1 MTMTRITGI
10 AALVLIVLPG
20 CSAIGVGGTPKVRL
34 GDVEVVQVEE
44 TLQDAEREML
54 AAAALEPT
62 NLAPDARCYLT
73 FPSEDSWET
82 TGRIRCGP
90 VLFSDSDPGAPWI
103 LFETSARNPGD
114 GSNGRVR
121 LRVEQTI
128 ARSSPLPT
136 VERLW
141 RPDGATA
148 PEAYELAV
156 PLPPPLARDF
166 LDFFSGGQSDLLI
179 QTGLL
184 RRPVDPELRSESGTL
199 RIVGIFS
206 TDAPVRLETSRLVR
220 PPDGHLLHLFQ
231 YETDLVST
239 MSLGL
244 RIDGRAVR
252 DLPPGPRGVALVA
265 PVGARI
271 ELHQRDMFGIEHTYD
286 VGDGRITRS
295 PDIYYR
301 NTRAATQYR
310 DTLVP
315 QISCPDRA
323 FRLDDFPVVM
333 RVSGFRLGTFRTPN
347 EAYLPA
353 DSRRLGFW
361 WNALTADEAAVIGVS
376 PEAAL
381 KVLETV
387 TGGAAA
393 RAGLIKDDVIVGID
407 GRALP
412 DRRLGPLLEPR
423 DVGERVML
431 DVVRDG
437 SRTQIPVVLT
447 QWVWLVMDYEVTG
460 GLDWMTPVPAFRWFL
475 QLVDTPDGP
484 LGIGAQPAEI
494 SPVSFGVYQPSTF
507 GQEQPAWQVPVDFT
521 RGTIRIAPG
530 AYTKFGCSVD
540 FGDQAFVIP
549 VNIPR

>member
-1 MTMTRITGI
+1 MKRIAGI
-10 AALVLIVLPG
+10 AAFFLIVLPG
-20 CSAIGVGGTPKVRL
+20 CSAIGIGGTPKVRL

-62 NLAPDARCYLT
+62 NLATDARCYLI

-90 VLFSDSDPGAPWI
+90 VLFADSDPAAPWI

-141 RPDGATA
+141 RPDGAAA
-148 PEAYELAV
+148 PETIELAV

-166 LDFFSGGQSDLLI
+166 LDFFGEGRSDLLV

-184 RRPVDPELRSESGTL
+184 QRPIDPELRSESGTL
-199 RIVGIFS
+199 RIVGISS
-206 TDAPVRLETSRLVR
+206 TDAPVRLGTSRLVR
-220 PPDGHLLHLFQ
+220 PPDGHLLHLLQ
-231 YETDLVST
+231 YETDLRST

-252 DLPPGPRGVALVA
+252 DLPPGPRGVAFVA

-286 VGDGRITRS
+286 VADGRITRS

-315 QISCPDRA
+315 QVRCPDRT
-323 FRLDDFPVVM
+323 FRLDEFPVVM
-333 RVSGFRLGTFRTPN
+333 RVSGFRLGTFRTPD

-353 DSRRLGFW
+353 DSKRLGIW
-361 WNALTADEAAVIGVS
+361 GNTLTADEAAAIGVS
-376 PEAAL
+376 PAAAI
-381 KVLETV
+381 KVV
-387 TGGAAA
+387 AAVPGGAAA
-393 RAGLIKDDVIVGID
+393 RAGIIPGDVIVGID
-407 GRALP
+407 GRALAEL
-412 DRRLGPLLEPR
+412 RLGPLLAQR
-423 DVGERVML
+423 DVGESVL
-431 DVVRDG
+431 VDVVRDG
-437 SRTQIPVVLT
+437 IRTQIPVVLT

-460 GLDWMTPVPAFRWFL
+460 GLDWVSPVPAFRWILRF
-475 QLVDTPDGP
+475 PDVPDEG
-484 LGIGAQPAEI
+484 LTVGAQPAEI
-494 SPVSFGVYQPSTF
+494 SPFSFGTYQPSTF

-521 RGTIRIAPG
+521 RGTIIIAPG
-530 AYTKFGCSVD
+530 TYTKFGCSVD